1 MGDRR
6 GLFPKMTS
14 VAGEE
19 GGMEAPAQ
27 LKGLLQLLFAGT
39 GKADAPVH
47 VAAKHLVEIPN
58 TAAASAATIFAFNID
73 ASVRAGLRT
82 RSAAAASPRPVQEQ
96 PKN

>member
-1 MGDRR
+1 MGVRR

-19 GGMEAPAQ
+19 VGMEAPAQ
-27 LKGLLQLLFAGT
+27 LKGLLQLLFAVT
-39 GKADAPVH
+39 GKADAPVQ
-47 VAAKHLVEIPN
+47 VAAKHPVEIPN

-73 ASVRAGLRT
+73 ASVQAGSI
-82 RSAAAASPRPVQEQ
+82 RSSAAASPRLVQEP